1 MTDEE
6 DDTYHPRLLMLDE
19 FGGEVKGRLK
29 FHKSLYQYR
38 NSDSESEE
46 EDWEFRREEH
56 GPLDPGFSSRMQ
68 SYEDLDMA
76 EVNENTEP
84 HSFRITSKGRRFARG
99 LSKGLSKLRDNF
111 EESQSTLK
119 EVASRNKDRSGSE
132 IEQDEDVQEAKDEP
146 YQTDV

>member
-1 MTDEE
+1 MTEDEE
-6 DDTYHPRLLMLDE
+6 NGTYHPRLLMLEE
-19 FGGEVKGRLK
+19 FGGEVEGRLK

-38 NSDSESEE
+38 NSDTNEE
-46 EDWEFRREEH
+46 EWEFRREEH

-76 EVNENTEP
+76 EVDEDREP
-84 HSFRITSKGRRFARG
+84 HRFRITSKGRRFARG
-99 LSKGLSKLRDNF
+99 LSKGLSKIRDDF
-111 EESQSTLK
+111 EDSQSILK
-119 EVASRNKDRSGSE
+119 EIASRNKDRSGSE